1 MNQEYY
7 IQIMGRDAG
16 PFTLEEM
23 YQLIRQGTIQNTT
36 QVRLQDQTQ
45 PAFAYT
51 ELRVLLELQT
61 RPAPTVKSSVKTTPC
76 ENKPYYERPVAHT
89 NNTGW
94 KPGAMMDLFCIYNW
108 VVGILHILSAFCIL
122 IPDPFMV
129 ICGLLSIPSC
139 IVHLAVARMCRRDP
153 YSALRIFTWMFFI
166 FIIPNLLSIIGF
178 LLELPFVCYYFS
190 NKDRIP
196 RV

>member
-51 ELRVLLELQT
+51 ELQVLLELQAA
-61 RPAPTVKSSVKTTPC
+61 PAPTQTAAGTVSTAVSGSEPQVSDHAAAEWTPG
-76 ENKPYYERPVAHT
+76 T
-89 NNTGW
+89 
-94 KPGAMMDLFCIYNW
+94 MLDLFCVYNW
-108 VVGILHILSAFCIL
+108 IAGILAFLSILCIF
-122 IPDPFMV
+122 IPAPVM
-129 ICGLLSIPSC
+129 IIGGLLSIPISL
-139 IVHLAVARMCRRDP
+139 VHLTIARMCRRNP
-153 YSALRIFTWMFFI
+153 YAALRMFTWMFFI
-166 FIIPNLLSIIGF
+166 CLIPNLLSVIGF
-178 LLELPFVCYYFS
+178 LLELPFVCYYFA
-190 NKDRIP
+190 NKDRLP
-196 RV
+196 RK